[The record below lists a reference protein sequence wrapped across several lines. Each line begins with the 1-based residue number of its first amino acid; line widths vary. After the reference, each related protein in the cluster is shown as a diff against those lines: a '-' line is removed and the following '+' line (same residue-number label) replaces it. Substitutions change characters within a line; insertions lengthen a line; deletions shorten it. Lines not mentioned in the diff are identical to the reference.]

1 MRIKITDRIEYI
13 AASENPLSAD
23 VVFVKGN
30 DSIWIFDVGE
40 SDEAYEAI
48 AELLKDNQVNII
60 LSHFHRDH
68 MWNLERIAAIPTVDR
83 CVNLYVSK
91 HTYKYAKTGIIV
103 EDDVVIDDGVKIH
116 IFPISATHSKGC
128 LCLEVDDEIT
138 FLGDA
143 IYPAYKGR
151 GEGDE
156 YIILENR
163 RKYQKQGKAYNVQLL
178 REQIETLKSLKSDQL
193 FMAHEVRPIV
203 KRKIIIRF
211 LESIYDKRE
220 PGEPFI
226 FQ

>member
-91 HTYKYAKTGIIV
+91 HSYKYAKTGIIV
-103 EDDVVIDDGVKIH
+103 EDDVVIDVLLKGYKLKDRVIRPASVKINKKE
-116 IFPISATHSKGC
+116 KG
-128 LCLEVDDEIT
+128 EMKDE
-138 FLGDA
+138 
-143 IYPAYKGR
+143 
-151 GEGDE
+151 
-156 YIILENR
+156 
-163 RKYQKQGKAYNVQLL
+163 
-178 REQIETLKSLKSDQL
+178 
-193 FMAHEVRPIV
+193 
-203 KRKIIIRF
+203 
-211 LESIYDKRE
+211 
-220 PGEPFI
+220 
-226 FQ
+226 